1 MLRTGEG
8 IHTNMAYGGGWER
21 LVKASESSREGV
33 ITPRRTTLQLARI
46 VLAQE
51 TVCSDKSGGRWEF
64 VGNYHDAES
73 HVTRR

>member
-1 MLRTGEG
+1 MEWG
-8 IHTNMAYGGGWER
+8 ER

-33 ITPRRTTLQLARI
+33 ITPRRITLRLARI

-64 VGNYHDAES
+64 GGNYHDAES
-73 HVTRR
+73 RDTEVKVCGGGYGRMSDH